1 MLFFS
6 CFTCRTIILMSGLTW
21 IIQHHSLLSSAS
33 KEIVKNRMTLFLLW
47 DSIVML
53 LWRRLQR
60 CHCLMSD
67 LWTMATIKFSGWRI
81 SVMLAIN
88 IVFWRMDLLWIFL
101 ILGIWTWTFAICPSS
116 RYLNDYIHEIGAKKG
131 KHIEMQDVYNEFIK
145 ELHSFP
151 SAEIIH
157 KC

>member
-1 MLFFS
+1 M
-6 CFTCRTIILMSGLTW
+6 C
-21 IIQHHSLLSSAS
+21 
-33 KEIVKNRMTLFLLW
+33 
-47 DSIVML
+47 
-53 LWRRLQR
+53 LQ
-60 CHCLMSD
+60 
-67 LWTMATIKFSGWRI
+67 
-81 SVMLAIN
+81 
-88 IVFWRMDLLWIFL
+88 WIFL